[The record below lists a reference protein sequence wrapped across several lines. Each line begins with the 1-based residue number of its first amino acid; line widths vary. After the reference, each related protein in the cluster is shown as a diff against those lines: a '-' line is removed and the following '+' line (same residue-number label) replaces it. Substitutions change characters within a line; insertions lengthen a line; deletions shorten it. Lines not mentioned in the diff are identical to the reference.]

1 METGKVRTLIED
13 CILLSLRTTTLFK
26 YAEEALSEEEGGIL
40 KDTAFLFS
48 DELNKKLIY
57 LEKIIYT
64 EKCEP

>member
-26 YAEEALSEEEGGIL
+26 CAEEAISEEDGGIL

-48 DELNKKLIY
+48 HELNKKLID
-57 LEKIIYT
+57 LEKIIYSGGC
-64 EKCEP
+64 KL